1 MLNSLLENYDINKL
15 PIELSALSSCD
26 DINSSVNIERIN
38 YKKDQNIV
46 ISLLLP
52 TRKRLLYLNN
62 FIDSLLKRTDVLN
75 NIEVIIYIDDD
86 DISSKEFFHK
96 DISYTKI
103 TGPRLTMGEYNSV
116 CYHFSSGKI
125 IMLVNDDVVIET
137 NNWDSLLVHQLEK
150 FDDEIYLAYP
160 DDDSN
165 HGKLSTFPVLSR
177 KTCEALVY
185 PYPFLYKRL
194 FIDTHIMDVFQ
205 RLIKMSEQRIVYL
218 ENIKFLHYK
227 LDSHFDNEESYQ
239 RTDYHDDFMFISL
252 RRLRESQAAR
262 LKSVINREELP
273 SIETKVILKDG
284 HKNYLNSLVCFYRNF
299 ITDKGLPTVVRI
311 KYFVWYAGH
320 FFMIKTSFGM
330 FISKIIHV
338 MKRHKINPVTC

>member
-1 MLNSLLENYDINKL
+1 MLSSFYEKSGSNNL
-15 PIELSALSSCD
+15 PIEFSTLSVHD
-26 DINSSVNIERIN
+26 DINSSLNVERIN
-38 YKKDQNIV
+38 YRKDRDIV

-52 TRKRLLYLNN
+52 TRKRLVYLNS
-62 FIDSLLKRTDVLN
+62 FIESLLKRTDVLK
-75 NIEVIIYIDDD
+75 NIEVIMYIDED
-86 DISSKEFFHK
+86 DISTNKFIHKE
-96 DISYTKI
+96 ITYTKI

-116 CYHFSSGKI
+116 CYHFSSGRI
-125 IMLVNDDVVIET
+125 IMLVNDDVIIET
-137 NNWDSLLVHQLEK
+137 NKWDSLLVHQLEK

-185 PYPFLYKRL
+185 PYPSLYKRL

-205 RLIKMSEQRIVYL
+205 RLVKMSEQRIVYL

-227 LDSHFDNEESYQ
+227 LDSHFDNEESHQ
-239 RTDYHDDFMFISL
+239 RSDYHDDFIFISL

-262 LKSVINREELP
+262 LKSVIKGDELP
-273 SIETKVILKDG
+273 SIETQVIQKDDYT
-284 HKNYLNSLVCFYRNF
+284 NYLNSLVCFYRNF
-299 ITDKGLPTVVRI
+299 ITDNGLSIVVRI
-311 KYFVWYAGH
+311 KYFIRYAGH

-330 FISKIIHV
+330 FLSKIVRV

>member
-1 MLNSLLENYDINKL
+1 MLNSFPEKSDINKL
-15 PIELSALSSCD
+15 PIEFCALSSYD
-26 DINSSVNIERIN
+26 DIKSSVNIERIN
-38 YKKDQNIV
+38 YKKDQDIV

-52 TRKRLLYLNN
+52 TRKRLLHLNN
-62 FIDSLLKRTDVLN
+62 FIESLLKRTDVLN
-75 NIEVIIYIDDD
+75 NIEVIMYIDDD

-96 DISYTKI
+96 DISYTRI
-103 TGPRLTMGEYNSV
+103 TGPRMTMGEYNSV

-177 KTCEALVY
+177 KTCEVLVY
-185 PYPFLYKRL
+185 PYPSLYKRL

-227 LDSHFDNEESYQ
+227 LDSHFDNEDSYQ
-239 RTDYHDDFMFISL
+239 RTDSHDDFIFISL

-262 LKSVINREELP
+262 LKAVIAGEELP
-273 SIETKVILKDG
+273 SIETKVMLKDDY
-284 HKNYLNSLVCFYRNF
+284 KNYLKNLVCFYRSF
-299 ITDKGLPTVVRI
+299 IVDSGLPIVVRI
-311 KYFVWYAGH
+311 KYFIWYAGH
-320 FFMIKTSFGM
+320 FFMIKTSFGI
-330 FISKIIHV
+330 FVSKIIHI
-338 MKRHKINPVTC
+338 MKRNKINLVNC